1 MRSKIPEDLFQ
12 QIKNNI
18 PLSCVDAILVNK
30 NKEFFLVRRSI
41 SPYKNKWCL
50 PGGIMKQGQK
60 IRQKLAETV
69 KDELGIK
76 IHKVKELGFYEKIYK
91 ERHDISHC
99 FIVTSKDKSIKLNFQ
114 ASEGR
119 FFKKIPKNTAS
130 FHAKMLTDAGFS

>member
-12 QIKNNI
+12 QIKNKI
-18 PLSCVDAILVNK
+18 PFSCVDAILVNK
-30 NKEFFLVRRSI
+30 NKEFFLVKRSI

-50 PGGIMKQGQK
+50 PGGIIKRGQK
-60 IRQKLAETV
+60 IRQKLAETA

-76 IHKVKELGFYEKIYK
+76 FHKVKELGFYEKIYK

-99 FIVTSKDKSIKLNFQ
+99 FIVTSKNKSIKLNFQ

-130 FHAKMLTDAGFS
+130 FHAKMLREAGFS